1 MRLVDNLKG
10 VESYYLLISGN
21 GKFPEG
27 VIFKNLCEKFNGYE
41 KAVFVI
47 NTPIKK
53 QTGISALNAIKTIT
67 KIYQIN
73 SFIFMVDGEHIRVNA
88 RNEIRSHLI
97 SIGMEI
103 NEIIPLERAFLIKCN
118 LGPHNIILFCIILGP
133 EAFIEEEVAKLI
145 ELKLGITIDLS
156 GKRESAGRKEIKKNI
171 KQVLRENGK
180 TLDELV
186 RSTGKTKLQET
197 FPNICAVLEKIEEHQ

>member
-1 MRLVDNLKG
+1 MRIVDSLKG

-21 GKFPEG
+21 GKFPEN
-27 VIFKNLCEKFNGYE
+27 VIFKNLCEKFNGYQ
-41 KAVFVI
+41 KGVFFI

-53 QTGISALNAIKTIT
+53 QTGLDALNAIKIIPE
-67 KIYQIN
+67 KFHIN
-73 SFIFMVDGEHIRVNA
+73 SFIFIVDGEHIRENA
-88 RNEIRSHLI
+88 SNEIQRHLESRGI
-97 SIGMEI
+97 EI
-103 NEIIPLERAFLIKCN
+103 NEIIPLAKAFLIRCKS
-118 LGPHNIILFCIILGP
+118 GPHSIILFCIILGP
-133 EAFIEEEVAKLI
+133 EVFIEEEVAKLI

-156 GKRESAGRKEIKKNI
+156 RKRESVGRNEIKKNI